1 MNVSKNKILLLIAE
15 KGLNQSKLADKANMS
30 RGTLSVIMN
39 GKSCRPETVL
49 RLANAL
55 DVSINSIIEN

>member
-15 KGLNQSKLADKANMS
+15 KGLNQSELADKANMS

-55 DVSINSIIEN
+55 DVPINSIIEN